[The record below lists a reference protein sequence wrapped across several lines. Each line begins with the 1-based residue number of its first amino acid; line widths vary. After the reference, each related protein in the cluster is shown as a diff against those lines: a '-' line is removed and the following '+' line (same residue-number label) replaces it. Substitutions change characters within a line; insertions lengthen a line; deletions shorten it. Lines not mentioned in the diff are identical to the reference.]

1 MESFRLKR
9 IKGFI
14 DSQEIEL
21 KPLTFIIG
29 QNSSGKSSIMRF
41 PLVLK
46 QTFLDD
52 SMAPLLLY
60 GKTIDYGNFED
71 VVFEHN
77 RKDSIEFE
85 LNIDRKELRRFSTYS
100 RSSFLRFFSGLEKFK
115 INVCIIQDKYGVL
128 KIKKFSLSDIDI
140 ENGELFSL
148 NLIGNSE
155 VYEVKGIIETSVK
168 IKAEKYV
175 FDKFI
180 PDFRILPLDVNDD
193 DDEQVMAFRYLFMEL
208 IRYLNF
214 YANNIFYIGPFR
226 KTPERSYRY
235 RENAVNY
242 VGHDGEFA
250 PAILGQDIRKGGE
263 LINQV
268 SNWLSKNLNHRIDVE
283 DLMGTEHGGRTDLF
297 RLMVTDEITGQKNN
311 LIDVGHGLSQ
321 LIPIVVQ
328 TFLHKSKTFYGE
340 KNSLKKLH
348 IIEQPELHLHPSAQ
362 ACLIDLFMDG
372 TRKKHGLKNKFL
384 VETHSEHMIIRL
396 RRYIIEGKIS
406 PKEVAIYYT
415 EKEKDK
421 NHNIIRQLE
430 IDEFGNISNW
440 PEGFF
445 EEDYNE
451 VLKLRTSLHEKQG
464 GSTIPW

>member
-1 MESFRLKR
+1 MN
-9 IKGFI
+9 I
-14 DSQEIEL
+14 
-21 KPLTFIIG
+21 
-29 QNSSGKSSIMRF
+29 
-41 PLVLK
+41 
-46 QTFLDD
+46 
-52 SMAPLLLY
+52 
-60 GKTIDYGNFED
+60 
-71 VVFEHN
+71 
-77 RKDSIEFE
+77 
-85 LNIDRKELRRFSTYS
+85 IDRKELNRFSPYV
-100 RSSFLRFFSGLEKFK
+100 RNRFLRFFSGLEKFK
-115 INVCIIQDKYGVL
+115 LNVCILQDEYGVL
-128 KIKKFSLSDIDI
+128 KIKKFILSDIDI
-140 ENGELFSL
+140 NHGEVFSL
-148 NLIGNSE
+148 NLIGDSE
-155 VYEVKGIIETSVK
+155 SYEVKGIIQTSFK
-168 IKAEKYV
+168 IKAEKFV

-180 PDFRILPLDVNDD
+180 PDFKILPLDVKDD

-214 YANNIFYIGPFR
+214 YASNIFYIGPFR

-250 PAILGQDIRKGGE
+250 PAILGQDIRKGKQ

-283 DLMGTEHGGRTDLF
+283 DLIGSEYGGRTDLF

-328 TFLHKSKTFYGE
+328 TFLHQSKTSYDA
-340 KNSLKKLH
+340 KRSLAKLH

-362 ACLIDLFMDG
+362 ACLIDLFIEG
-372 TRKKHGLKNKFL
+372 TRENYGFKNKFL

-396 RRYIIEGKIS
+396 RRYIVEGKIN
-406 PKEVAIYYT
+406 PEEVAIYY
-415 EKEKDK
+415 KKLKSK
-421 NHNIIRQLE
+421 NHNIIRKLK

-451 VLKLRTSLHEKQG
+451 VLKLRSSLHEKQG
-464 GSTIPW
+464 GSKIPW

>member
-1 MESFRLKR
+1 MERFRLKR

-14 DSQEIEL
+14 DSEEIEL

-71 VVFEHN
+71 VVFEHDRN
-77 RKDSIEFE
+77 ESIEFE
-85 LNIDRKELRRFSTYS
+85 LIIDRKELNRFSPYV
-100 RSSFLRFFSGLEKFK
+100 RNRFLRFFSGLEKFK
-115 INVCIIQDKYGVL
+115 LNVCILQDEYGVL
-128 KIKKFSLSDIDI
+128 KIKKFILSDIDI
-140 ENGELFSL
+140 NHGEVFSL
-148 NLIGNSE
+148 NLIGDSE
-155 VYEVKGIIETSVK
+155 SYEVKGIIQTSFK
-168 IKAEKYV
+168 IKAEKFV

-180 PDFRILPLDVNDD
+180 PDFKILPLDVKDD

-214 YANNIFYIGPFR
+214 YASNIFYIGPFR

-250 PAILGQDIRKGGE
+250 PAILGQDIRKGKQ

-283 DLMGTEHGGRTDLF
+283 DLIGSEYGGRTDLF

-328 TFLHKSKTFYGE
+328 TFLHQSKTSYDA
-340 KNSLKKLH
+340 KRSLAKLH

-362 ACLIDLFMDG
+362 ACLIDLFIEG
-372 TRKKHGLKNKFL
+372 TRENYGFKNTFL

-396 RRYIIEGKIS
+396 RRYIVEGKIN
-406 PKEVAIYYT
+406 PEEVAIYYT
-415 EKEKDK
+415 EKLKSK
-421 NHNIIRQLE
+421 NHNIIRKLK

-451 VLKLRTSLHEKQG
+451 VLKLRSSLHEKQG
-464 GSTIPW
+464 GSKIPW